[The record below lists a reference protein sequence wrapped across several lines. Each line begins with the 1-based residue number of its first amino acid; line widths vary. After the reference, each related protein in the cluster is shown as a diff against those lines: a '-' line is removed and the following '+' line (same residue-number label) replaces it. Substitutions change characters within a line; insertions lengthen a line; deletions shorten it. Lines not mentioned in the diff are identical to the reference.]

1 MKIHGDIRNVRVL
14 ILSSNLSFVET
25 LCFLINGYGYKVEKA
40 TSISMA
46 KTKMER
52 RPYDLLLIDDQYDD
66 SKGLEKIK
74 EINRS
79 INSVIILCTSL
90 ESRIGYM
97 DMILSG
103 IDNFLLKPFKPV
115 ELYNIL
121 QLMSYSVKPMPTSMN

>member
-1 MKIHGDIRNVRVL
+1 
-14 ILSSNLSFVET
+14 
-25 LCFLINGYGYKVEKA
+25 
-40 TSISMA
+40 
-46 KTKMER
+46 MER

-97 DMILSG
+97 DLILSG